1 MTPKQWDPA
10 AAAADLAHDGRPF
23 ATAKH
28 WGLSKSS
35 FLDRLRQAGY
45 DPADLIAPGYRHPD
59 RSQLEADR
67 SQPEIDAAPPERDGW
82 RLIGAT
88 ADIHEGSANCDR
100 RAFREFQRDLYAAGG
115 RVHVS
120 AGDCIDGTYS
130 SRGGQHEQTA
140 VGIEAQTSQLLE
152 DLEQRPGLVHYILG
166 GNHGYTFSKAAGTCS
181 ADVYIERAAVEMGRS
196 DVKAV
201 GMSNGTIEVSGYPR
215 IELIHHNRGKRAA
228 HVDWLAGRHDDT
240 LPDILVGGHY
250 HLGICDPDYRG
261 VACFQPGTFQAE
273 TWFMSGSRD
282 RHPIGGWFI
291 EAKRAPLRW
300 RTRYEFWKP
309 TETLGRVI

>member
-1 MTPKQWDPA
+1 MTPKTWDPA

-28 WGLSKSS
+28 WGLAKSS
-35 FLDRLRQAGY
+35 FLDRLRTAGY
-45 DPADLIAPGYRHPD
+45 DPAALIAPGYRHPV
-59 RSQLEADR
+59 RSQFEDDC
-67 SQPEIDAAPPERDGW
+67 SQPENTPPERDGW

-115 RVHVS
+115 RVHVC
-120 AGDCIDGTYS
+120 AGDAIDGTYS

-140 VGIEAQTSQLLE
+140 VGIEAQTGHLLE
-152 DLEQRPGLVHYILG
+152 DLEQRPGLSHWILG
-166 GNHGYTFSKAAGTCS
+166 GNHGYTYTKSAGVVS
-181 ADVYIERAAVEMGRS
+181 ADRYIERAALEMGRS
-196 DVKAV
+196 DVHAV
-201 GMSNGTIEVSGYPR
+201 GMSNGTVEITGYPC
-215 IELIHHNRGKRAA
+215 IELVHHNRGKRAA
-228 HVDWLAGRHDDT
+228 HVDWLAARDNDT
-240 LPDILVGGHY
+240 LPDVLIGGHY

-261 VACFQPGTFQAE
+261 VWCGQPGTFQVE

-282 RHPIGGWFI
+282 RHPIGGWLL
-291 EAKRAPLRW
+291 ESKRDGARW
-300 RTRYEFWKP
+300 RHRAEFWKP